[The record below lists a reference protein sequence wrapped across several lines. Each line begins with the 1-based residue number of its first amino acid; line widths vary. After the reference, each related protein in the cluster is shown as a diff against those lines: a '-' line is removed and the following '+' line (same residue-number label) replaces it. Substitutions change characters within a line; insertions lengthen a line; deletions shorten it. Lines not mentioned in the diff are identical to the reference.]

1 MLVTRHPPKG
11 MWNTTGSVSV
21 CLMSDLE
28 ALVEATILCGKL
40 QIQFQKQI
48 LSTTAVRKI
57 FVCLFL

>member
-1 MLVTRHPPKG
+1 MLATRHPPKG
-11 MWNTTGSVSV
+11 VWNTAGRVSV

-48 LSTTAVRKI
+48 LSTTAVMKI
-57 FVCLFL
+57 FVCLFI

>member
-1 MLVTRHPPKG
+1 MLAIRHPPKG
-11 MWNTTGSVSV
+11 ISNATGSVSV
-21 CLMSDLE
+21 CPMSDLE

-57 FVCLFL
+57 FVCLFV

>member
-1 MLVTRHPPKG
+1 MLATRHPPKG
-11 MWNTTGSVSV
+11 IWNTMGSVSV

-28 ALVEATILCGKL
+28 ALVEATILCGNL

-48 LSTTAVRKI
+48 RSTSAVRKI